1 MYDDS
6 LSLYSVPSTLA
17 ILFHLILQ
25 LSYEV
30 FTTIPFEK
38 ARKWRNRMVKE
49 IARDH
54 LVNVKV
60 IYESG

>member
-6 LSLYSVPSTLA
+6 LSLYSVPSALA

-25 LSYEV
+25 LSYDV
-30 FTTIPFEK
+30 FTTIPFAK
-38 ARKWRNRMVKE
+38 VRKWRNRMVKE
-49 IARDH
+49 IASGH